1 MIFLFLALAAIALG
15 ALGFLVWGRTPELYS
30 SRGCMGAAWRK
41 SFPNSS
47 KEEIRQFLWSF
58 ASAFAVPRRQ
68 ALQLAPN
75 DELLA
80 IYRAR
85 YLRNDLIDALEFEV
99 LAKHLYKKHR
109 FSLDAVW
116 HDRLTVG
123 ELFAKLSEAKLKSL
137 AE

>member
-1 MIFLFLALAAIALG
+1 MIYLLLVLATIALV
-15 ALGFLVWGRTPELYS
+15 ALGFLVSGRTPELYS
-30 SRGCMGAAWRK
+30 NRGCMGAVWRK

-47 KEEIRQFLWSF
+47 KEEIRQFLWFF

-75 DELLA
+75 DELLT
-80 IYRAR
+80 IYRTR

-99 LAKHLYKKHR
+99 LAKNLYKKHR
-109 FSLDAVW
+109 FSLHAIW

-123 ELFAKLSEAKLKSL
+123 ELFARLSEAKLKGL
-137 AE
+137 TE